1 VIFIMKNVFL
11 LADPKSNAWEFAQR
25 MQTHIEDEKSA
36 IWPLN
41 PVEVSKFPN
50 GELDV
55 HAPDNLRRREVY
67 YVADSSK
74 DPQDWDKE
82 IRLVTNLLLLSS
94 VERINLVLPDMK
106 YNRQD
111 RKHKP
116 RVPISAVDLAVFLR
130 TYSHVV
136 REVFTM
142 DLHAKQIEGFYFPI
156 PLENIPSTPA
166 LAQFL
171 RSERGISNLEDIVL
185 VAADKGDA
193 DRVEDLTNYLKLKNP
208 PAFIYKQ
215 RDTETRKI
223 TRLQLIGDV
232 RGKRVLVPD
241 DLIDK
246 GTTLCKASELL
257 REEGA
262 KEIMCY
268 ATHGWFSRGEDIV
281 TSCFDRVIVSN
292 THNKKYG
299 EKIEVMDVAPIFAE
313 AVYRSQVG
321 ESISQLWSNPV

>member
-1 VIFIMKNVFL
+1 MKNVVL
-11 LADPKSNAWEFAQR
+11 LADPNSNAWEFSQK
-25 MQTHIEDEKSA
+25 MQTHIENEKNA
-36 IWPLN
+36 FWPLN
-41 PVEVSKFPN
+41 QVKISKFAN
-50 GELDV
+50 GELDI
-55 HAPDNLRRREVY
+55 HAPDNLRRKEVY
-67 YVADSSK
+67 YIADSSRN
-74 DPQDWDKE
+74 PQDWAQE
-82 IRLVTNLLLLSS
+82 IRLVTNMLLLSS

-116 RVPISAVDLAVFLR
+116 RVPISAIDMAVFLKQFWP
-130 TYSHVV
+130 VV

-171 RSERGISNLEDIVL
+171 RSERGIPNLEEMVL

-193 DRVEDLTNYLKLKNP
+193 DRVEDLTNYLKLQNP

-223 TRLQLIGDV
+223 TKSQLIGNV
-232 RGKRVLVPD
+232 KGKRVLVPD

-246 GTTLCKASELL
+246 GTTLCRTSALL
-257 REEGA
+257 KEEGA

-268 ATHGWFSRGEDIV
+268 ATHGWFSEGEKVV
-281 TSCFDRVIVSN
+281 TDCFDRVIVSN

-313 AVYRSQVG
+313 AIYRSQVG
-321 ESISQLWSNPV
+321 ESISELWSKPV